1 MSTCSLIARF
11 PAGGSIE
18 SDTSL
23 RVAATTPSARIA
35 NNSHAWILWATE
47 AADVRPQF
55 IAIAL
60 GATAGACRKHKPE
73 GDNYRDDNE
82 PVLHGS

>member
-1 MSTCSLIARF
+1 M
-11 PAGGSIE
+11 AGDHGVAE
-18 SDTSL
+18 TQFGDHTE
-23 RVAATTPSARIA
+23 RVRIA
-35 NNSHAWILWATE
+35 DKSHAWVEWATE
-47 AADVRPQF
+47 AADVRTQI

-60 GATAGACRKHKPE
+60 VTPAGASCKHKPD